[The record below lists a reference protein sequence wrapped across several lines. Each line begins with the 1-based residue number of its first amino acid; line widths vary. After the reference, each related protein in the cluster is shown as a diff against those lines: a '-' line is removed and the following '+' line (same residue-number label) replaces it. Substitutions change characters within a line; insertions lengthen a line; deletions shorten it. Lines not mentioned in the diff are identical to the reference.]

1 MAAQAWVR
9 YLMLVDEEAV
19 EVEVVAV
26 QAAVVP
32 VVVCQAAQEGADQVA
47 VEASDE
53 AQEAAVAVVAR
64 VLQVVDAEAL
74 MGAVEE
80 VLVVAWVVQEAVDAE
95 APRVTGKEVWTA
107 LAVAAV
113 DLVARVAA
121 EVEAEA
127 VAQHSH
133 SWD

>member
-64 VLQVVDAEAL
+64 VVDAEAL